1 MRVLI
6 LGGGGREHAIG
17 WKIAMSPNL
26 DELISCPG
34 NPGLAKIGDVV
45 ADVDIDDPDAVV
57 ELCRS
62 RKIDLVIIGPE
73 SPLVAG
79 VADALRS
86 AEIPVF
92 GPNRDGAQL
101 ESSKSFAKEIMA
113 AARVPTAKSATYFD
127 HESAVARLEEMQGP
141 YVVKADGLAAGKG
154 VLVTTS
160 LERAIDWAAECLDGR
175 FGTEGDGVVIEDYL
189 DGAEVSIIYM
199 CADGIAIPLSPAR
212 DYKRLRDHGKGPNTG
227 GMGSYSPVGDIPESL
242 VDWTTADVT
251 LPVLAELKR
260 RDIDYTGFLYVG
272 LMLTSDGPQVLE
284 FNCRLGDPE
293 AQAILPRL
301 ESDLLEILVAGAR
314 DDLVGQVLEWSTK
327 VAVDVVLAAP
337 GYPEDPET
345 GMVIIG
351 ADKVSEA
358 IVFQAGTATSGGG
371 LVTAGGRV
379 LSVVGV
385 GDTFIEA
392 REDAYAAADLI
403 QFRGVQFRSD
413 IAEIEIAESQVGTVS
428 TETEEGNET

>member
-1 MRVLI
+1 MKILI

-17 WKIAMSPNL
+17 WKLAMSPHL
-26 DELISCPG
+26 DQLISCPG
-34 NPGLAKIGDVV
+34 NPGLAEIGEIVG
-45 ADVDIDDPDAVV
+45 DVDIDDPEAVV
-57 ELCRS
+57 GLCQS
-62 RKIDLVIIGPE
+62 RDVDLVVIGPE
-73 SPLVAG
+73 SPLAAG

-86 AEIPVF
+86 AEISVF
-92 GPNRDGAQL
+92 GPNRDAARL

-127 HESAVARLEEMQGP
+127 RESAVARLEEMGGP
-141 YVVKADGLAAGKG
+141 FVVKADGLAAGKG

-160 LERAIDWAAECLDGR
+160 LEGAISWVYECLGGR
-175 FGTEGDGVVIEDYL
+175 FGTAGDAVVIEDYL

-199 CADGIAIPLSPAR
+199 CANGVAIPLSPAR
-212 DYKRLRDHGKGPNTG
+212 DYKRLRDGGEGPNTG
-227 GMGSYSPVGDIPESL
+227 GMGSYSPVGDISESL
-242 VDWTTADVT
+242 VDWTTADVVV
-251 LPVLAELKR
+251 PVLEELKR
-260 RDIDYTGFLYVG
+260 RAIDYTGFLYVG
-272 LMLTSDGPQVLE
+272 LMLTNDGPQVLE

-293 AQAILPRL
+293 TQAILPRL
-301 ESDLLEILVAGAR
+301 ESDFLALLQAGATGN
-314 DDLVGQVLEWSTK
+314 LSGQILEWSTK

-345 GMVIIG
+345 GMAIIG
-351 ADKVSEA
+351 LNKVSEA
-358 IVFQAGTATSGGG
+358 IVFHAGTANAGTG

-403 QFRGVQFRSD
+403 QFRGIQYRSD
-413 IAEIEIAESQVGTVS
+413 IAEIETNISEI
-428 TETEEGNET
+428 EEGSQA

>member
-1 MRVLI
+1 MKVLI

-17 WKIAMSPNL
+17 WKIAMSPHL

-34 NPGLAKIGDVV
+34 NPGLAEIGDIVS
-45 ADVDIDDPDAVV
+45 DVDIDDPQAVV
-57 ELCRS
+57 RLCRS
-62 RKIDLVIIGPE
+62 RNVDLVIIGPE

-86 AEIPVF
+86 AEIAVF
-92 GPNRDGAQL
+92 GPNRDGARL

-127 HESAVARLEEMQGP
+127 HGSAIARLEEMQGP

-160 LERAIDWAAECLDGR
+160 IERAIHWVSECLDGR
-175 FGTEGDGVVIEDYL
+175 FGSAGNGVVIEDYL
-189 DGAEVSIIYM
+189 DGAEVSIIYL

-212 DYKRLRDHGKGPNTG
+212 DYKRLRSHGEGPNTG

-251 LPVLAELKR
+251 LPVLEELKR

-272 LMLTSDGPQVLE
+272 LMLTRDGPQVLE
-284 FNCRLGDPE
+284 FNARLGDPE
-293 AQAILPRL
+293 TQAILPRL
-301 ESDLLEILVAGAR
+301 ESDLLEILAAGAR
-314 DDLVGQVLEWSTK
+314 DDLVGQTLEWSEK
-327 VAVDVVLAAP
+327 VAVDVVLATH

-345 GMVIIG
+345 GMAIIG
-351 ADKVSEA
+351 LDKVSEA
-358 IVFQAGTATSGGG
+358 IVFQAGTAISGGR

-379 LSVVGV
+379 LSVVGLC
-385 GDTFIEA
+385 DTFEEA
-392 REDAYAAADLI
+392 RGDAYAAVDLI

-413 IAEIEIAESQVGTVS
+413 IAEIETAAPQVGTS
-428 TETEEGNET
+428 TPATNDGSQA